1 MTPLALTKRELGHTG
16 LHVTPLGLGGA
27 HLGWTP
33 EGYSDE
39 LAAAT
44 VHRAFELGVNL
55 IDTSPMYGESQ
66 RRIGL
71 ALEGWYGAGGR
82 REDIVISTKTG
93 RSSDG
98 ASDYSAEGTRRSVQE
113 SLRLLRTDYLD
124 ILLVHDPVELSPVL
138 GPGGALE
145 ALKEL
150 KDEGVIRAIGL
161 GVRSHELHQRC
172 IETGDF
178 EVSLTHC
185 DYNLVEQSAAE
196 GVLAPAA
203 AHDVGVLNGAA
214 VLLGLLGGRDP
225 REVAPRLGAFATAE
239 RVERACA
246 LWDWA
251 QARGVNLLA
260 LNLQFCM
267 REPRITSTLVGASNP
282 AEIEADLAAVSES
295 IPEDIWRELS

>member
-1 MTPLALTKRELGHTG
+1 M
-16 LHVTPLGLGGA
+16 
-27 HLGWTP
+27 
-33 EGYSDE
+33 
-39 LAAAT
+39 
-44 VHRAFELGVNL
+44 
-55 IDTSPMYGESQ
+55 
-66 RRIGL
+66 
-71 ALEGWYGAGGR
+71 
-82 REDIVISTKTG
+82 
-93 RSSDG
+93 
-98 ASDYSAEGTRRSVQE
+98 
-113 SLRLLRTDYLD
+113 
-124 ILLVHDPVELSPVL
+124 
-138 GPGGALE
+138 E

-203 AHDVGVLNGAA
+203 AHGVGVLNGAA

-282 AEIEADLAAVSES
+282 AEIEADLAAATGSRARARTGTEGLRASAGVPDAPLGSVRTPS
-295 IPEDIWRELS
+295 QRARCSGSANSHPPGSSSPTLRRRRCELHRAWLGPGA